1 MFLESM
7 TVATKPVPLH
17 STLSSLLAIFIN
29 IEESKRPPSCNR
41 KGSLRHVSC
50 EGLKKVRAIKGKIPG
65 RWAQGQPEARAA
77 NQNHLVYK
85 AIPLRKAHKARLE
98 ANATRAQRQKLLT
111 CDNDYSLLTVF

>member
-29 IEESKRPPSCNR
+29 IEESNRPPPATGREASGTCHM
-41 KGSLRHVSC
+41 K
-50 EGLKKVRAIKGKIPG
+50 GLKKVPAIKGKIPG
-65 RWAQGQPEARAA
+65 RWAQGQPEARAT